1 MKCEMIRDLLPLYID
16 GLTSE
21 ESNKEIEKHLRTCKE
36 CRIYYQEMTGEI
48 QSATP
53 ISDEEIQDV
62 ELIRKIKKRNRRKVA
77 GLLAASILVVVIA
90 LSFVFSQT
98 YSRVKFEDVQ
108 IDYGV
113 RGDKAYLSIESE
125 PGYELWF
132 SGSVSENESILKIL
146 SARKIGGSG
155 KDIMR
160 WEDELGTEDNP
171 CRWTIEFQDKTIV
184 IENGELVEEK

>member
-1 MKCEMIRDLLPLYID
+1 M
-16 GLTSE
+16 
-21 ESNKEIEKHLRTCKE
+21 
-36 CRIYYQEMTGEI
+36 
-48 QSATP
+48 
-53 ISDEEIQDV
+53 
-62 ELIRKIKKRNRRKVA
+62 
-77 GLLAASILVVVIA
+77 
-90 LSFVFSQT
+90 
-98 YSRVKFEDVQ
+98 KFEDVQ

-155 KDIMR
+155 KDIMH

>member
-1 MKCEMIRDLLPLYID
+1 
-16 GLTSE
+16 
-21 ESNKEIEKHLRTCKE
+21 
-36 CRIYYQEMTGEI
+36 MTGEI

-77 GLLAASILVVVIA
+77 GLLAASILVVVIV